1 MNYNFNFNT
10 FAENIVPTK
19 HRLPKMLAWFYVI
32 VKPLQWLR
40 DCFFDY
46 TVDGLI
52 YDNFDISTNYT
63 VGTVVKNFY
72 LNAGTFEGNGDL
84 AIYICVQNTT
94 GETCDNVDF
103 WYKICDDSIGL
114 SKYNLIDSKVI
125 LLEWALNNVFNTTQI
140 PLTFRQPATG
150 LRSDIYIE
158 TKTVQNP
165 FFVGYIEAESGS
177 AVYENGEAIDFVG
190 NENPTAAGVP
200 FDYIV
205 WVPQNLYDGMD
216 AMSTSTDIAKTQVS
230 KIVDKFNLGGMKYD
244 VQPY

>member
-40 DCFFDY
+40 DWFFDY

-52 YDNFDISTNYT
+52 YDNFDIATNYT

-94 GETCDNVDF
+94 GETCDNTDF
-103 WYKICDDSIGL
+103 WYKICDDAIGL

-140 PLTFRQPATG
+140 PLTFRQPSTG

-158 TKTVQNP
+158 NNTYQNQ
-165 FFVGYIEAESGS
+165 FFVGVTEPESGS
-177 AVYENGEAIDFVG
+177 AVYANGEALDFVHY
-190 NENPTAAGVP
+190 ENISASGAQYNYT
-200 FDYIV
+200 V
-205 WVPQNLYDGMD
+205 WVPQDLYDGMD
-216 AMSTSTDIAKTQVS
+216 AMGTSADIADMQVS
-230 KIVDKFNLGGMKYD
+230 KIVDKFNLGGMSYD